1 MTYDRIFIPKRLLSK
16 YNFANDT
23 LKNRNQKEGI
33 GFVRV
38 TITEIKETPLSKA
51 RQTQPSRTKVA
62 MVCLLL
68 ASLTSLYINHL
79 KGLTTT
85 FLIHE

>member
-1 MTYDRIFIPKRLLSK
+1 LLGK

-23 LKNRNQKEGI
+23 LKNGNQKEGI
-33 GFVRV
+33 GSVGV

-51 RQTQPSRTKVA
+51 RQTQLSITKVA

>member
-1 MTYDRIFIPKRLLSK
+1 MTYDRIFIPKHLLGK

-33 GFVRV
+33 GSVGV

-51 RQTQPSRTKVA
+51 RQTQLSITKVA
-62 MVCLLL
+62 MACLLL
-68 ASLTSLYINHL
+68 ASLTNMYINHL

>member
-1 MTYDRIFIPKRLLSK
+1 MTYGHIFIPKRLLCK

-23 LKNRNQKEGI
+23 LKNGNQKGGI
-33 GFVRV
+33 GSVGV
-38 TITEIKETPLSKA
+38 TITEIKGTPLSKA
-51 RQTQPSRTKVA
+51 RQTQLSITKVA

-68 ASLTSLYINHL
+68 ASLTSLSISHL

-85 FLIHE
+85 FLIRE